1 MNLFIS
7 KSICSQDIQHRISY
21 TVNKNLKLVIPN
33 LLGGEKKEEIS
44 FVFYNLELITP
55 QKLYNQD
62 IFLPNIKLRG
72 NAKNTYAFEPSKAF
86 KPSPL
91 LYALLKCPYPYQDD
105 IFIPVSMQN
114 SIRIIKHIKN
124 SNSLDNFDNDFSNI
138 YFVAITLK
146 PNESIPIYFSSIGA
160 SSLNDHCVIYRQQ
173 KFDYTKKDFI
183 DSCDVFYGLKTFI
196 LLNEQNRHNYISLS
210 ELCEQ

>member
-72 NAKNTYAFEPSKAF
+72 NAKNTYAF
-86 KPSPL
+86 
-91 LYALLKCPYPYQDD
+91 
-105 IFIPVSMQN
+105 
-114 SIRIIKHIKN
+114 
-124 SNSLDNFDNDFSNI
+124 
-138 YFVAITLK
+138 
-146 PNESIPIYFSSIGA
+146 
-160 SSLNDHCVIYRQQ
+160 
-173 KFDYTKKDFI
+173 
-183 DSCDVFYGLKTFI
+183 
-196 LLNEQNRHNYISLS
+196 
-210 ELCEQ
+210 